1 MLVIRPRW
9 TVYIIAYVMNEL
21 RKPTSKRMRFEV
33 FKRDN
38 FECQYC
44 GAKPPKVPLEIDH
57 IVPVSKNGKTT
68 KDNLITACFDCNRG
82 KSNIEL
88 EIVPPPL
95 VETMERK
102 RIAQEQYLKYKKIL
116 KKEQKII
123 QDEINEVEFVYS
135 NYFGYYFTDKFKVTV
150 KKFIKELGLE
160 EVILSIEKACSKIH
174 FDKNDAKKYFCG
186 ICWNK
191 IKGGGF

>member
-1 MLVIRPRW
+1 MSKD
-9 TVYIIAYVMNEL
+9 

-44 GAKPPKVPLEIDH
+44 GSKPPKVPLEIDH
-57 IVPVSKNGKTT
+57 IIPVSKNGKTT

-88 EIVPPPL
+88 DDIPRPL
-95 VETMERK
+95 IETIERK
-102 RIAQEQYLKYKKIL
+102 KIAQLQYLDYKKIL

-123 QDEINEVEFVYS
+123 KEEINTIELVYS
-135 NYFGYYFTDKFKVTV
+135 SSFNEYCFTDKFKVTV
-150 KKFIKELGLE
+150 KNFIKKLDV
-160 EVILSIEKACSKIH
+160 VIVEDAMETACVKIYY
-174 FDKNDAKKYFCG
+174 DEQKVLKYFCG
-186 ICWNK
+186 ICWNI
-191 IKGGGF
+191 IKEGGYE

>member
-1 MLVIRPRW
+1 MSKQ
-9 TVYIIAYVMNEL
+9 

-57 IVPVSKNGKTT
+57 IIPVSKNGKTT

-88 EIVPPPL
+88 DNIPAPL
-95 VETMERK
+95 IDTIERK
-102 RIAQEQYLKYKKIL
+102 KTAQLQYLEYKKIL
-116 KKEQKII
+116 KKEKKII
-123 QDEINEVEFVYS
+123 DEEILAVEEIYMAWFD
-135 NYFGYYFTDKFKVTV
+135 NYCFTDKFKITV
-150 KKFIKELGLE
+150 KNFIRKLGSVQVE
-160 EVILSIEKACSKIH
+160 ISMEKACNKIYY
-174 FDKNDAKKYFCG
+174 DESEALKYFCG
-186 ICWNK
+186 ICWNI
-191 IKGGGF
+191 IKGEAYNG

>member
-1 MLVIRPRW
+1 MS
-9 TVYIIAYVMNEL
+9 EL

-82 KSNIEL
+82 KSNIKL
-88 EIVPPPL
+88 TSIPTPL
-95 VETMERK
+95 IETIERK
-102 RIAQEQYLKYKKIL
+102 KIAQEQYLQYKKIL
-116 KKEQKII
+116 LKEQRII
-123 QDEINEVEFVYS
+123 EKDIDEVEEVYS
-135 NYFGYYFTDKFKVTV
+135 SFFGYLFIKSFRLTV
-150 KKFIKELGLE
+150 KKFIKELGVN
-160 EVILSIEKACSKIH
+160 EVVEAMEKSCSKISH
-174 FDKNDAKKYFCG
+174 SKEYCKKYFCG

-191 IKGGGF
+191 IKGENK

>member
-1 MLVIRPRW
+1 MSK
-9 TVYIIAYVMNEL
+9 L
-21 RKPTSKRMRFEV
+21 RKATSKRMRFEV

-88 EIVPPPL
+88 DDVPRPL
-95 VETMERK
+95 IETIERK
-102 RIAQEQYLKYKKIL
+102 KIAQLQYLDYKKVL
-116 KKEQKII
+116 KKAEKII
-123 QDEINEVEFVYS
+123 KEDIETVADIYCDS
-135 NYFGYYFTDKFKVTV
+135 FGYELASNFKIQV
-150 KKFIKELGLE
+150 KNFIKKLGVE
-160 EVILSIEKACSKIH
+160 ETQEAMEIACSRISHNKE
-174 FDKNDAKKYFCG
+174 KAKKYFCG
-186 ICWNK
+186 VCWNK
-191 IKGGGF
+191 IKGDKYE

>member
-1 MLVIRPRW
+1 
-9 TVYIIAYVMNEL
+9 
-21 RKPTSKRMRFEV
+21 MRFEV

-82 KSNIEL
+82 KANIEL
-88 EIVPPPL
+88 DDIPRPL
-95 VETMERK
+95 TETIERK
-102 RIAQEQYLKYKKIL
+102 KIAQLQYLDYKKVL

-123 QDEINEVEFVYS
+123 KDEIKAVETVYCS
-135 NYFGYYFTDKFKVTV
+135 WFSEYCFSDKFKITV
-150 KKFIKELGLE
+150 KNFIKNLGVTIVE
-160 EVILSIEKACSKIH
+160 EAMEKACIKIH
-174 FDKNDAKKYFCG
+174 YDEQDVLKYFCG
-186 ICWNK
+186 ICWNI
-191 IKGGGF
+191 IKDNDYE

>member
-1 MLVIRPRW
+1 
-9 TVYIIAYVMNEL
+9 
-21 RKPTSKRMRFEV
+21 MRFEV

-44 GAKPPKVPLEIDH
+44 GARPPKVPLEIDH

-88 EIVPPPL
+88 YDVPIPL
-95 VETMERK
+95 TETIERK
-102 RIAQEQYLKYKKIL
+102 KIAQLQYLDYKKVL

-123 QDEINEVEFVYS
+123 KDEINTIELVYS
-135 NYFGYYFTDKFKVTV
+135 SSFGEYCFSDKFKITV
-150 KKFIKELGLE
+150 KRFIKKLGVATVE
-160 EVILSIEKACSKIH
+160 DAMEKSCVKIYY
-174 FDKNDAKKYFCG
+174 DEQKVLKYFCG
-186 ICWNK
+186 ICWNI
-191 IKGGGF
+191 IKEGGYE

>member
-1 MLVIRPRW
+1 MSI
-9 TVYIIAYVMNEL
+9 E

-57 IVPVSKNGKTT
+57 IIPVSKNGKTT

-88 EIVPPPL
+88 DNIPTPL
-95 VETMERK
+95 IETIEK
-102 RIAQEQYLKYKKIL
+102 KKVAQLQYLEYKKIL

-123 QDEINEVEFVYS
+123 NQEIEEVEDVFTSVFEGYS
-135 NYFGYYFTDKFKVTV
+135 FTDKFKITV
-150 KKFIKELGLE
+150 KKFNKELGVYVVADAME
-160 EVILSIEKACSKIH
+160 TACNKIYHNQNQALS
-174 FDKNDAKKYFCG
+174 YFCG
-186 ICWNK
+186 ICWNI
-191 IKGGGF
+191 IKKG